1 MLNARQ
7 VWGLVLDD
15 LQLRLPRSDYE
26 TWLHG
31 TAIVDF
37 QDGLAVISTP
47 NSFAKQWLERKA
59 GDLIRKTLASVLGYT
74 VQTRVVVADTRRS
87 KAPEQGPA
95 PRRQPAAENV
105 TPAVRTAA
113 AKKTSPA
120 KDPQIAPRD
129 KRKIGAFWVQDCI
142 LDDYAPVLGPV
153 GLAALLFFYMMANA
167 DTRECWF
174 SQRHLA
180 LHLGVHRSHDLAP
193 ALDLLRKLQLVKDTG
208 RRTTSGAYIW
218 VLLNPVPLVQ
228 ALLLLLAAEDEER
241 VHPQPGP
248 EGASCAPQPPRTVA
262 EKVARIQGLYPAS
275 WRPVRKKAQFRSVAA
290 VLAAVEEELR
300 EGPGATL
307 PAAAASDR
315 SALPS
320 PEQGAPVEEEGE
332 E

>member
-7 VWGLVLDD
+7 VWGLVLND

-74 VQTRVVVADTRRS
+74 VQTRVVVAGTKKS
-87 KAPEQGPA
+87 KAPEQGSA

-105 TPAVRTAA
+105 TPAARTAA

-120 KDPQIAPRD
+120 QDPQIAPRD

-167 DTRECWF
+167 DARECWF

-218 VLLNPVPLVQ
+218 VLLNPLPLVQ

-241 VHPQPGP
+241 VNPQLGP
-248 EGASCAPQPPRTVA
+248 AGASCAPQPPRTVV
-262 EKVARIQGLYPAS
+262 EKVARIRELYPAS
-275 WRPVRKKAQFRSVAA
+275 WRPVRKKAQFRSVAE
-290 VLAAVEEELR
+290 VLAAVEQELR
-300 EGPGATL
+300 EGTGASPPT
-307 PAAAASDR
+307 AAASSGR

-320 PEQGAPVEEEGE
+320 PEQGGPVEEGE